1 MRTYA
6 VPSGAVEVPIER
18 TLDDDHLSPTV
29 TLHPI
34 DDTGFEVR
42 DGEVVVGTLGAGR
55 RADLDHIARHGFIPE
70 VAARMRGDDI
80 VLTLP
85 QTAAAVPANH
95 PPRAPWVLLP
105 AGDTYAIGAYDGY
118 RGPVQV
124 LAVIA
129 PGGEVS
135 VDGEVV
141 GKLDAAELGVDALA
155 ERDLVAVARGFIDD
169 GTLTLTASPAAD
181 DAEISPL
188 PALPPVPREDDTGFF
203 ATVDAEAASLAADT
217 EAEPVEP
224 AKSRGRITGRVVAA
238 GAAVIALGITAVGT
252 TMITSSWREDQ
263 GTVAQFPETV
273 VTSGPTTTTSEEPTT
288 EPTESTEPTEPT
300 ESTEPAAEPSEDAAT
315 TAPPA
320 PAVRVPTPQ
329 QQLPAPAPTP
339 APAPVQAPAP
349 APRQQAPKQE
359 SHPYEYSI
367 GGLRVRSNA
376 PLDQP
381 LYEMQP

>member
-29 TLHPI
+29 TLHPTNG
-34 DDTGFEVR
+34 TGFEVR

-70 VAARMRGDDI
+70 VAAHMCGDDI
-80 VLTLP
+80 VLDLP
-85 QTAAAVPANH
+85 QAAVALPANQ

-105 AGDTYAIGAYDGY
+105 TGDTYEIGPYHAQ
-118 RGPVQV
+118 RGPAQI

-129 PGGEVS
+129 PGGDVS
-135 VDGEVV
+135 VDGVVV
-141 GKLDAAELGVDALA
+141 GKLDAPELGVDALA
-155 ERDLVAVARGFIDD
+155 ARDLVAVARGLVDD
-169 GTLTLTASPAAD
+169 DTLTISAAPAPA

-203 ATVDAEAASLAADT
+203 ATVDAAAAALAADT
-217 EAEPVEP
+217 ETEPDEP
-224 AKSRGRITGRVVAA
+224 ERSGGRITGRVVAA
-238 GAAVIALGITAVGT
+238 GAAVLALGITAVGT

-273 VTSGPTTTTSEEPTT
+273 VTSGPITASEETTTQT
-288 EPTESTEPTEPT
+288 TESTE
-300 ESTEPAAEPSEDAAT
+300 STQPSEDAE
-315 TAPPA
+315 
-320 PAVRVPTPQ
+320 
-329 QQLPAPAPTP
+329 TP
-339 APAPVQAPAP
+339 APAPAPAP
-349 APRQQAPKQE
+349 EQE
-359 SHPYEYSI
+359 SHPYEYPI
-367 GGLRVRSNA
+367 GGLKVRSNT
-376 PLDQP
+376 PPDQP